1 MRTIERTAPTPE
13 AMEAMG
19 AALAGRLHDVSL
31 VTVSGPLGAGKT
43 TLVRGLL
50 RALGHAGAVKS
61 PTFTLVE
68 SYPLNGGELHHFDL
82 YRLQDPGE
90 LELIGWRDYLGAGNV
105 CLVEWPEHAKTL
117 LPEPDIAI
125 IIDIQNGQRRV
136 RMTAL
141 HANAEAL
148 LDAVT

>member
-1 MRTIERTAPTPE
+1 MRTIERTAGTPE
-13 AMEAMG
+13 AMEAIG
-19 AALAGRLHDVSL
+19 AVLADRLRDISL
-31 VTVSGPLGAGKT
+31 ATVSGPLGAGKT

-68 SYPLNGGELHHFDL
+68 SYPLDDGELHHFDL
-82 YRLQDPGE
+82 YRLQNPAE
-90 LELIGWRDYLGAGNV
+90 LELIGWRDYLGGGNV
-105 CLVEWPEHAKTL
+105 CLVEWPERAESL

-141 HANAEAL
+141 NATAEAL

>member
-1 MRTIERTAPTPE
+1 MRTIERTADTPE
-13 AMEAMG
+13 AMEAIG
-19 AALAGRLHDVSL
+19 AVLAGRLRGVSL

-68 SYPLNGGELHHFDL
+68 SYPLDGGELHHFDL
-82 YRLQDPGE
+82 YRLHNPAE
-90 LELIGWRDYLGAGNV
+90 LELIGWRDYLGAANV
-105 CLVEWPEHAKTL
+105 CLVEWPERAESL